1 MECTEGT
8 LLDGRVRYA
17 QPAKGFRSGIEP
29 VLLAAAVPARPG
41 QRVLEA
47 GSGAG
52 AALLCLATR
61 VPGIS
66 GVGIEIDPAL
76 AALARRNA
84 AANALPNLIF
94 LAADILV
101 ESGLDLFHHAC
112 ANPPYHQA
120 GGTPSPD
127 PARARAKIAPARLF
141 ASWIGAMA
149 ARLRPRGTLTLI
161 LPAAAMPACLASLGP
176 AGCGSACLLPLWPRA
191 DQPAKF
197 LLLQAIKGGRGPFRL
212 LPGLTLHNTPSR
224 GTTAGFTPAA
234 EEILRRMGA
243 LTLSK

>member
-1 MECTEGT
+1 MHCTEGT

-41 QRVLEA
+41 ERVLEA

-66 GVGIEIDPAL
+66 GVGIEVDPAL
-76 AALARRNA
+76 AALAQRNA
-84 AANALPNLIF
+84 AANALPDLRF
-94 LAADILV
+94 LAADILAAP
-101 ESGLDLFHHAC
+101 EMELFHHVC
-112 ANPPYHQA
+112 ANPPYHSA

-127 PARARAKIAPARLF
+127 ATRARAKIAPPKLF
-141 ASWIGAMA
+141 AGWIGAMA

-161 LPAAAMPACLASLGP
+161 LPAAATPVCLESLGP
-176 AGCGSACLLPLWPRA
+176 AGCGSACLLPLWPRPG
-191 DQPAKF
+191 QPAKF
-197 LLLQAIKGGRGPFRL
+197 VLLQAIKGGRGPFRL
-212 LPGLTLHNTPSR
+212 LPGLTLH
-224 GTTAGFTPAA
+224 GMAGAFTPAA
-234 EEILRRMGA
+234 EEILRRVGA
-243 LTLSK
+243 LTLSG